1 MSDHCKHCRAALEAT
16 TTRRQLMTGGAA
28 LLAASALSVGR
39 AKAATDTIVTPQN
52 VIPPPE
58 ALDRLMKGNARYAAN
73 QPNERDFSHDRA
85 ERATAQYPI
94 AAVLSCADSRV
105 SPELLFD
112 QGPGDVFVV
121 RLAGNFL
128 DDDGFASLEYAVKFL
143 GAPLVMILGHT
154 NCGAID
160 AAIKVVKEGIE
171 LPGHLPELIKSIE
184 PAVIAAHARHPS
196 DLLAAATEENVRL
209 NMKRLV
215 DNEPI
220 MTEPLAAKKLAIAGG
235 VYDIAT
241 GKVNLLT

>member
-1 MSDHCKHCRAALEAT
+1 MPHHCKHCRTAPEAP
-16 TTRRQLMTGGAA
+16 TRRQLMTGAAA
-28 LLAASALSVGR
+28 LVAASALSAGR
-39 AKAATDTIVTPQN
+39 AKAGADTIVTPQN
-52 VIPPPE
+52 VIPPAA
-58 ALDRLMKGNARYAAN
+58 ALDRLMQGNARYAAN
-73 QPNERDFSHDRA
+73 APNERDFSHDRA

-112 QGPGDVFVV
+112 QGPGDIFVV

-160 AAIKVVKEGIE
+160 AAIKVVKDRIE

-184 PAVIAAHARHPS
+184 PAVIAAHGRHPS

-241 GKVNLLT
+241 GKVNLL

>member
-1 MSDHCKHCRAALEAT
+1 MSGAAALV
-16 TTRRQLMTGGAA
+16 
-28 LLAASALSVGR
+28 AASALPLVR
-39 AKAATDTIVTPQN
+39 AKAEDAIVTPQN
-52 VIPPPE
+52 VIPPSQ
-58 ALDRLMKGNARYAAN
+58 ALDRLMQGNARYAAN

-112 QGPGDVFVV
+112 QSPGDVFVV

-160 AAIKVVKEGIE
+160 AAIKVVKDRIE

-209 NMKRLV
+209 NVKRLEGN
-215 DNEPI
+215 DPI

-241 GKVNLLT
+241 GKVNLL

>member
-1 MSDHCKHCRAALEAT
+1 MTGAAALV
-16 TTRRQLMTGGAA
+16 
-28 LLAASALSVGR
+28 AASALPFVR
-39 AKAATDTIVTPQN
+39 AKAEDAIVTPQN
-52 VIPPPE
+52 VIPPSQ
-58 ALDRLMKGNARYAAN
+58 ALDRLMQGNARYAAN

-112 QGPGDVFVV
+112 QSPGDVFVV

-160 AAIKVVKEGIE
+160 AAIKVVKDRIE

-209 NMKRLV
+209 NVKRLEGN
-215 DNEPI
+215 DPI

-241 GKVNLLT
+241 GKVNLL

>member
-1 MSDHCKHCRAALEAT
+1 MSDHCKHCRTALEAP
-16 TTRRQLMTGGAA
+16 TRRQLMTGAAA
-28 LLAASALSVGR
+28 LVAASAFTVGR
-39 AKAATDTIVTPQN
+39 AKAGADTIVTPQN
-52 VIPPPE
+52 VIPPSE
-58 ALDRLMKGNARYAAN
+58 ALDRLMQGNARYAAN
-73 QPNERDFSHDRA
+73 EPNERDFSHDRA
-85 ERATAQYPI
+85 ERAKSQYPI

-112 QGPGDVFVV
+112 QSPGDVFVV

-171 LPGHLPELIKSIE
+171 LPGHLPELIKSIK

-215 DNEPI
+215 ENEPI